1 MKNLKKKPLIYKLL
15 AIVVGICI
23 VMAIAEFT
31 IGNSG
36 EKIKNNDSEDN
47 YPVHH
52 DCRY

>member
-23 VMAIAEFT
+23 VIAIVEFT
-31 IGNSG
+31 MEDSVK
-36 EKIKNNDSEDN
+36 KIKNNGSEEN